1 MNPRPERAK
10 PESAPDV
17 SPTRHPLLL
26 DALRL
31 LPGIGPLCERQRL
44 GEAKYRASRSS
55 SFSVDF
61 NGVILKLAQ
70 LQELFIHDKQGRPH
84 VSPAGAKLLIHLHK
98 ERAFAALEERRVTG
112 NLEVLARY
120 AEGLARVIDLNYWR
134 GETRKPRHRP
144 EEAARA
150 QARDARDVEAEN
162 RSGPRLPDAAVLIH
176 RLV

>member
-1 MNPRPERAK
+1 
-10 PESAPDV
+10 
-17 SPTRHPLLL
+17 
-26 DALRL
+26 
-31 LPGIGPLCERQRL
+31 
-44 GEAKYRASRSS
+44 
-55 SFSVDF
+55 

-120 AEGLARVIDLNYWR
+120 AEGLASVIDLNYWR
-134 GETRKPRHRP
+134 GAPRKPRHRP

-162 RSGPRLPDAAVLIH
+162 RSAPRLDNPSRFLPRFV
-176 RLV
+176 